1 MVDTFPILRTL
12 TQRQLEILHLKGVS
26 VPDTD
31 FRVVDL
37 SQNLK
42 FASVSTG
49 KMPCITPDGA
59 KFLTQQVRFL
69 HGLEALRFMGIYMDE
84 AQLVQHYSSS
94 FLQDLAGNAYETS
107 SCAANLL
114 TSMVFLAH
122 NLMCKRKAS
131 FPLQL
136 PVCLGTQVDTRD
148 QDQEDVEFNF
158 CLTFLWQNASKSEP
172 MSESKSESLF
182 E

>member
-1 MVDTFPILRTL
+1 MVDTFPTLRTL
-12 TQRQLEILHLKGVS
+12 TQRQLELLHLKGVS
-26 VPDTD
+26 VPDSD

-84 AQLVQHYSSS
+84 TQLVKHYSSS

-107 SCAANLL
+107 SCAANFL
-114 TSMVFLAH
+114 TSMVFLAR

-131 FPLQL
+131 L
-136 PVCLGTQVDTRD
+136 PPPACLEAREDKND
-148 QDQEDVEFNF
+148 QDQEDIEFNF
-158 CLTFLWQNASKSEP
+158 CLTFFLAQQS
-172 MSESKSESLF
+172 
-182 E
+182 